1 VRKTLRPLVALL
13 VLVLGFC
20 VASAG
25 SASAAPALRK
35 TRTVQTTFASTT
47 TAAGFGVT
55 TPGGFRAAAELDQ
68 VAQVAGAAPSVVMAY
83 SDFAHSLD
91 VAGLDAV
98 AARGATP
105 MITWEPW
112 VWGGGIN
119 QPAYSLARIT
129 AGAYDGYLRSWA
141 KGLRSWGKP
150 VYLRF
155 AHEMNGDWYP
165 WSERVNGNRPGDYV
179 AAWRHVR
186 AVFDAQKVTN
196 VRWVWSPNV
205 SYPGSLDLRS
215 VFPGGKYV
223 DVVAVDGYNW
233 GAAAAWSAWTN
244 PDQLFGATLAE
255 LRSIAPGTPIGIAE
269 VASAEQ
275 GGSKA
280 TWVSDFFTWM
290 RSQPDLAFFV
300 WFDQAKEADWR
311 IDSSQSSAAAFAAG
325 LAALRS

>member
-1 VRKTLRPLVALL
+1 MRNRVRAQVAIVLLALAGCLVP
-13 VLVLGFC
+13 
-20 VASAG
+20 AG
-25 SASAAPALRK
+25 SATAAP
-35 TRTVQTTFASTT
+35 S
-47 TAAGFGVT
+47 TAATASLAASASPVTEFGVT
-55 TPGGFRAAAELDQ
+55 TPGGLRATGQLDQ
-68 VAQVAGAAPSVVMAY
+68 VTRVAGAAPSIVMAY
-83 SDFAHSLD
+83 SDFAHPLD

-112 VWGGGIN
+112 VWGGGVN
-119 QPAYSLARIT
+119 QPAYSLAKIT
-129 AGAYDGYLRSWA
+129 SGSFDGYVRTWA
-141 KGLRSWGKP
+141 RGLRSWGKP

-165 WSERVNGNRPGDYV
+165 WSERVNGNRAGDYV

-186 AVFDAQKVTN
+186 AVFEAQKVTN

-205 SYPGSLDLRS
+205 TYPGSLDL
-215 VFPGGKYV
+215 PGLYPGSSSV

-233 GAAAAWSAWTN
+233 GTAASWSIWTS
-244 PDQLFGATLAE
+244 PGELFDPTVRQLRTLA
-255 LRSIAPGTPIGIAE
+255 PGKTIMLAE

-280 TWVSDFFTWM
+280 AWVTDLFTWL
-290 RSQPDLAFFV
+290 RAQGDVRAFI

-311 IDSSQSSAAAFAAG
+311 IDSSDSAASAFAAG
-325 LAALRS
+325 LSGLRS

>member
-1 VRKTLRPLVALL
+1 
-13 VLVLGFC
+13 
-20 VASAG
+20 
-25 SASAAPALRK
+25 
-35 TRTVQTTFASTT
+35 
-47 TAAGFGVT
+47 
-55 TPGGFRAAAELDQ
+55 
-68 VAQVAGAAPSVVMAY
+68 MAY
-83 SDFAHSLD
+83 SDFAQPLD

-105 MITWEPW
+105 LVTWEPW
-112 VWGGGIN
+112 RWGGGTS

-141 KGLRSWGKP
+141 KGLRGWGKP

-205 SYPGSLDLRS
+205 TYPGSTDLRS
-215 VFPGGKYV
+215 LFPGSRYV

-233 GAAAAWSAWTN
+233 GTAASWSTWTT
-244 PDQLFGATLAE
+244 PEQLFGPTLTE
-255 LRSIAPGTPIGIAE
+255 LRAIAPGVPVALAE

-280 TWVSDFFTWM
+280 EWVTGLFAWM
-290 RSQPDLAFFV
+290 RAQPDLAFFV

-311 IDSSQSSAAAFAAG
+311 IDSSPASAAAFAAAVSG
-325 LAALRS
+325 ASS